1 MDNFLV
7 PKSSKNFYCEKCD
20 YSTSRRS
27 QWTRHIATAKHLMD
41 NLDNKKVPN
50 NFKAEYMC
58 ECGKSYNYMSGLCKH
73 KKMCNKTNLEIIN
86 SDVID
91 KLLEQNITLITQNQE
106 FKQLLIDQN
115 SKMMEL
121 ANKNNTVINNTT
133 NNTFNMQFFLNV
145 QCKDALNIVEF
156 VNSLKVQ
163 IHDLEETGRLGY
175 IDGISRIFINGL
187 NELDVNKR
195 PIHCSDLKRETIYIK
210 DQDIWEKENDNR
222 QKLKQ
227 AIRTI
232 ASKNIKQIPVW
243 QKEHPEYVDSSSK
256 INDKYLRIVSN
267 SMNGLTIE
275 ETQKNYDKIISKVAR
290 EVVIQKE

>member
-1 MDNFLV
+1 
-7 PKSSKNFYCEKCD
+7 
-20 YSTSRRS
+20 
-27 QWTRHIATAKHLMD
+27 MD
-41 NLDNKKVPN
+41 NLDNEKGSKIL
-50 NFKAEYMC
+50 KAEYVC
-58 ECGKSYNYMSGLCKH
+58 ECGKTYNYMSGLCKH
-73 KKMCNKTNLEIIN
+73 KKMCNKNNTENIS

-91 KLLEQNITLITQNQE
+91 KLLQQNITLITQNQE
-106 FKQLLIDQN
+106 FKKLLIDQN
-115 SKMMEL
+115 TKMMEL
-121 ANKNNTVINNTT
+121 ANKTNSNTVINNTT
-133 NNTFNMQFFLNV
+133 NNNTFNMQFFLNV

-163 IHDLEETGRLGY
+163 IQDLEETGRLGY

-232 ASKNIKQIPVW
+232 ATKNIKQIPLW
-243 QKEHPEYVDSSSK
+243 QKEHPEYIDSSSK
-256 INDKYLRIVSN
+256 TNDKYLRIVSN
-267 SMNGLTIE
+267 SMNGLTEE
-275 ETQKNYDKIISKVAR
+275 ETQKNYDKIISKVAK
-290 EVVIQKE
+290 EVVIQKESN